1 MPVAS
6 HHQELDEGEI
16 HPQVLLCSFLWKTG
30 LFCTTLPL
38 LSLHHFL
45 LRTEIPSF
53 ISATSDTFMKL
64 QSCFKTRFR
73 ITKSCFYV
81 LDVFLV
87 TAVCFQHCLEKIEES
102 KLFPSLLFGD
112 KHWDRIKIRE
122 CSVESTFY
130 LHLKNQPLERLKVV
144 RNEKKD
150 THFYSASWDE
160 TRLKYRNK
168 GGSFILVATNSY
180 QSTLKTVLWSVGA
193 NSKGKFHINKWSVTP
208 KPLPPDIQTVPSLY
222 CTISYCYT
230 VSQIGSLRSPLTSG
244 KDIWFYNVLCIMIK
258 VDPIII
264 IVFEIIIILIFKTR
278 NIRFQKHRIP
288 C

>member
-1 MPVAS
+1 MLPCSMTETSLMCVCHGTVSSSFRSSAYLHVRKFLDTVELGVGLEKLGCMPVAS
-6 HHQELDEGEI
+6 HHQELDEWEI

-112 KHWDRIKIRE
+112 KHWNRIKIRE

-144 RNEKKD
+144 RNEKRTLISIQPLGMKRG
-150 THFYSASWDE
+150 WNIE
-160 TRLKYRNK
+160 TRVQH
-168 GGSFILVATNSY
+168 SS
-180 QSTLKTVLWSVGA
+180 W
-193 NSKGKFHINKWSVTP
+193 
-208 KPLPPDIQTVPSLY
+208 
-222 CTISYCYT
+222 
-230 VSQIGSLRSPLTSG
+230 
-244 KDIWFYNVLCIMIK
+244 
-258 VDPIII
+258 
-264 IVFEIIIILIFKTR
+264 
-278 NIRFQKHRIP
+278 
-288 C
+288 